1 MANPSRARKRVY
13 PIRRAADGS
22 AFEQCDQ
29 CGISVAIA
37 LADMHECQPG
47 KKEVKRFRGLSANH
61 DFIRAGGQSFAHQ
74 PRSAFCFFIRS
85 IISNDGC
92 SCFDFWGYCLSVRWL
107 GRESLRETSSEESFL
122 DLDRKGFEMWKNMSD
137 EEKRPYLTEAEK
149 SKVED
154 GANSPMLWKFD
165 KFLEEYQDHEDS
177 DSSEA
182 SQSSDSYGWQ
192 WSSDDS

>member
-74 PRSAFCFFIRS
+74 PRSAFCFFM
-85 IISNDGC
+85 
-92 SCFDFWGYCLSVRWL
+92 
-107 GRESLRETSSEESFL
+107 ESLRETSSEESFL

-137 EEKRPYLTEAEK
+137 EEKRPYLTEAEKVNAAYYATLLNEVKGMQK

-182 SQSSDSYGWQ
+182 SQSSDSYGW
-192 WSSDDS
+192 

>member
-74 PRSAFCFFIRS
+74 PRSAFCFFM
-85 IISNDGC
+85 
-92 SCFDFWGYCLSVRWL
+92 
-107 GRESLRETSSEESFL
+107 ESLRETSSEESFL